1 MEDYIKDTL
10 ITSPYPFWLTVL
22 IFALVT
28 GLVQCIVFYFKEKGK
43 NLATKED
50 IGDITKEIKSI
61 ETAFINET
69 EKLKS
74 GLSILANVQTDIE
87 SIKRNAIIDFNKTVF
102 TFMHS
107 IIIEK
112 ISNITNEKA
121 LDEYVQRLNNL
132 SEQSFADQI
141 LLDLFI
147 EDNSL
152 RKEANEVLINVL
164 EMNNIRQNDI
174 LELKKL
180 NDEVNEISQKDIDT
194 TTKRNMLSKM
204 TEIRKK
210 HLEKMYDKQMEKYSN
225 IKEQNWAFQD
235 ICRTYIYKLL
245 DKPN

>member
-1 MEDYIKDTL
+1 MNGIDTNTL
-10 ITSPYPFWLTVL
+10 IAICTCAIGLTQFILWKHIANVK
-22 IFALVT
+22 AYET
-28 GLVQCIVFYFKEKGK
+28 EKGK

-50 IGDITKEIKSI
+50 IGEITQEIKSV

-107 IIIEK
+107 IIRGK
-112 ISNITNEKA
+112 ISNITNEKS
-121 LDEYVQRLNNL
+121 LDEYVQRLSNL

-152 RKEANEVLINVL
+152 KKEANEVLINVL

-174 LELKKL
+174 LELKNL

-194 TTKRNMLSKM
+194 TTKRNMLSKII
-204 TEIRKK
+204 ERRKK
-210 HLEKMYDKQMEKYSN
+210 HLEKMYDKQFEKYSK
-225 IKEQNWAFQD
+225 IKEQNWAFQNT
-235 ICRTYIYKLL
+235 CRTYIHKLL
-245 DKPN
+245 EQPEH

>member
-107 IIIEK
+107 IIIGK

-164 EMNNIRQNDI
+164 EMNNIRQKDI
-174 LELKKL
+174 L
-180 NDEVNEISQKDIDT
+180 
-194 TTKRNMLSKM
+194 
-204 TEIRKK
+204 
-210 HLEKMYDKQMEKYSN
+210 
-225 IKEQNWAFQD
+225 
-235 ICRTYIYKLL
+235 
-245 DKPN
+245 